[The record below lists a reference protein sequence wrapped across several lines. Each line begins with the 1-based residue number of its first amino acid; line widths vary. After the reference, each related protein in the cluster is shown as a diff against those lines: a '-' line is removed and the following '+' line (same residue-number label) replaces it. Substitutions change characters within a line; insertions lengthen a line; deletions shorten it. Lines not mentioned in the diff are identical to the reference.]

1 VALIVLRKYLLL
13 VRLPN
18 TFTAPS
24 NILTG
29 FFAVV
34 LPQHAN
40 VSVLAILM
48 ASSALL
54 YVSGIV
60 FNDFFDIE
68 IDRKERPFR
77 PLPSNEITKQKAL
90 IIAAASMIIA
100 NLLAFAAGTASLVIA
115 IILSATIIG
124 YDYRL
129 KRTMAGPGTMG
140 SARFLNIFLG
150 ASPALAGLFF
160 YNNNFLIARLILVCI
175 LMLLYVLVISILSRM
190 EVGVAKSKR
199 SVIGPFLIIFA
210 VIAMIVFGVSDRIFQ
225 IDVVVCLILF
235 ASIIVITFNRTIFQ
249 DYSSIGIQ
257 KAIKTMVLSIIVLD
271 SVFVSGTAG
280 LYYGLATLLLIIP
293 SIVLAREL
301 YVT

>member
-1 VALIVLRKYLLL
+1 
-13 VRLPN
+13 
-18 TFTAPS
+18 
-24 NILTG
+24 
-29 FFAVV
+29 
-34 LPQHAN
+34 
-40 VSVLAILM
+40 
-48 ASSALL
+48 
-54 YVSGIV
+54 
-60 FNDFFDIE
+60 
-68 IDRKERPFR
+68 
-77 PLPSNEITKQKAL
+77 
-90 IIAAASMIIA
+90 
-100 NLLAFAAGTASLVIA
+100 
-115 IILSATIIG
+115 
-124 YDYRL
+124 
-129 KRTMAGPGTMG
+129 
-140 SARFLNIFLG
+140 
-150 ASPALAGLFF
+150 
-160 YNNNFLIARLILVCI
+160 
-175 LMLLYVLVISILSRM
+175 M

>member
-1 VALIVLRKYLLL
+1 VFRKYLLL

-29 FFAVV
+29 YFAVI
-34 LPQHAN
+34 LPWHAN
-40 VSVLAILM
+40 VSVLGILM
-48 ASSALL
+48 ISSALL

-77 PLPSNEITKQKAL
+77 PLPSNEVTKQKAL
-90 IIAAASMIIA
+90 IIAAAAMIIA
-100 NLLAFAAGTASLVIA
+100 NLLAFAAGTASLIVA

-129 KRTMAGPGTMG
+129 KRTMAGPVTMG

-150 ASPALAGLFF
+150 ASPGVAGLLF
-160 YNNNFLIARLILVCI
+160 YNDNFLLTRLLLACI
-175 LMLLYVLVISILSRM
+175 LMLLYVLAISILSRM
-190 EVGVAKSKR
+190 EVGRVKSIR
-199 SVIGPFLIIFA
+199 NVIGPFLIIFA
-210 VIAMIVFGVSDRIFQ
+210 IIVMIVFAVFDRIFQ
-225 IDVVVCLILF
+225 IDLVVCLILF
-235 ASIIVITFNRTIFQ
+235 AGIIIITFKQTIFQ

>member
-1 VALIVLRKYLLL
+1 VFRKYLLL

-18 TFTAPS
+18 TFTAQS

-29 FFAVV
+29 YFAVI
-34 LPQHAN
+34 PPSHAN

-90 IIAAASMIIA
+90 IIAAASMTIA
-100 NLLAFAAGTASLVIA
+100 ILLAFAAGTTSLIVA

-129 KRTMAGPGTMG
+129 KQTVAGPVTMG

-150 ASPALAGLFF
+150 TSPGLAGLLF
-160 YNNNFLIARLILVCI
+160 YNDYFLLTRLLLVCI
-175 LMLLYVLVISILSRM
+175 LMLLYVLAISILSRM
-190 EVGVAKSKR
+190 EVGGVKSIR

-210 VIAMIVFGVSDRIFQ
+210 IIAMIVFGLFDRIFQ
-225 IDVVVCLILF
+225 IDLVVCLIFF
-235 ASIIVITFNRTIFQ
+235 AGIIIITFKQTIFQ

-280 LYYGLATLLLIIP
+280 FYYGLATLLLIIP

>member
-1 VALIVLRKYLLL
+1 VFRKYLLL

-29 FFAVV
+29 YFAVV
-34 LPQHAN
+34 SPWHAD

-90 IIAAASMIIA
+90 IIAATSMIIA
-100 NLLAFAAGTASLVIA
+100 NLLAFATGTVSLVVA

-129 KRTMAGPGTMG
+129 KRTMVGPLTMG

-150 ASPALAGLFF
+150 ASPGLVGLLF
-160 YNNNFLIARLILVCI
+160 YNDNFFLTRLLLVCI
-175 LMLLYVLVISILSRM
+175 LMLLYVLAISILSRM
-190 EVGVAKSKR
+190 EVGRVKSIR
-199 SVIGPFLIIFA
+199 NVIGPFLIIFA
-210 VIAMIVFGVSDRIFQ
+210 IIVMIVFAVFDRIFQ
-225 IDVVVCLILF
+225 IDLVVCLILF
-235 ASIIVITFNRTIFQ
+235 AGIIIITFKRTIFQ

-257 KAIKTMVLSIIVLD
+257 KSIKTMVLSIIVLD

-293 SIVLAREL
+293 SIVLARKL

>member
-1 VALIVLRKYLLL
+1 MLRKYLLL

-18 TFTAPS
+18 TLTAPS

-29 FFAVV
+29 YFAVI
-34 LPQHAN
+34 LPWHAN

-48 ASSALL
+48 ASSTLL

-90 IIAAASMIIA
+90 IIATVSMIIA
-100 NLLAFAAGTASLVIA
+100 NLLAFAAGTASLIVA
-115 IILSATIIG
+115 IILSGTIIG

-129 KRTMAGPGTMG
+129 KRTVAGPGTMG

-150 ASPALAGLFF
+150 ASPGLAGLFF

-175 LMLLYVLVISILSRM
+175 LMLLYVLAISILSRM
-190 EVGVAKSKR
+190 EVGVTKSKR
-199 SVIGPFLIIFA
+199 SIIGPFLIIFA
-210 VIAMIVFGVSDRIFQ
+210 VIAMIVFGVFDRIFQ

-235 ASIIVITFNRTIFQ
+235 ACIIIITFKRTIFQ

-257 KAIKTMVLSIIVLD
+257 RAIKTMVLSIIVLD
-271 SVFVSGTAG
+271 SVFVSGTVG

>member
-1 VALIVLRKYLLL
+1 VALLLRKYLLL

-29 FFAVV
+29 YFAVV
-34 LPQHAN
+34 PPLHAN
-40 VSVLAILM
+40 VSVLAVLM
-48 ASSALL
+48 VSSALL

-77 PLPSNEITKQKAL
+77 PLPSNDITKQKAL

-100 NLLAFAAGTASLVIA
+100 NLLASAASTDSLIVA
-115 IILSATIIG
+115 IILSAMVIG

-129 KRTMAGPGTMG
+129 KQTMAGPVTMG

-150 ASPALAGLFF
+150 SSPALAGLFF
-160 YNNNFLIARLILVCI
+160 YNNNFLIARLLLVCI
-175 LMLLYVLVISILSRM
+175 LMLLYVLAISILSRM
-190 EVGVAKSKR
+190 EIDVPKSKR

-210 VIAMIVFGVSDRIFQ
+210 VIAIIVLGVFDRIFQ
-225 IDVVVCLILF
+225 IDLVVCLIIF
-235 ASIIVITFNRTIFQ
+235 TTVIIITFKRTIFQ
-249 DYSSIGIQ
+249 DYSSIDIQ
-257 KAIKTMVLSIIVLD
+257 KTIKTMVLSIIVLD
-271 SVFVSGTAG
+271 SVFVSGIAG
-280 LYYGLATLLLIIP
+280 LYYGMATLLLIIP

>member
-1 VALIVLRKYLLL
+1 MTLRKYLLL

-18 TFTAPS
+18 TFTSPS

-29 FFAVV
+29 YFAVV
-34 LPQHAN
+34 LPWHAN
-40 VSVLAILM
+40 ISSLAILM
-48 ASSALL
+48 ISSALL
-54 YVSGIV
+54 YISGIV

-77 PLPSNEITKQKAL
+77 PLPSNDITKQKAL

-100 NLLAFAAGTASLVIA
+100 NLLAFAAGTASLIVA

-129 KRTMAGPGTMG
+129 KQTVAGPVTMG
-140 SARFLNIFLG
+140 GARFLNIFLG
-150 ASPALAGLFF
+150 ASPGLAGLLF
-160 YNNNFLIARLILVCI
+160 YNDYFLLSRLLLVCI
-175 LMLLYVLVISILSRM
+175 LMLLYVLAISILSRI
-190 EVGVAKSKR
+190 EVGGVKSMR

-210 VIAMIVFGVSDRIFQ
+210 IIAMIVFGVVDRIFQ
-225 IDVVVCLILF
+225 IDLVVCLILF
-235 ASIIVITFNRTIFQ
+235 ANIIIVTFKRTIFQ

>member
-1 VALIVLRKYLLL
+1 VALLVFRKYLLL

-29 FFAVV
+29 YFAVI
-34 LPQHAN
+34 PPWHAN

-90 IIAAASMIIA
+90 IIATVSMIIA
-100 NLLAFAAGTASLVIA
+100 NLLAFAAGTASLIVA

-129 KRTMAGPGTMG
+129 KRTMAGPVTMG

-150 ASPALAGLFF
+150 ASPGLAGLFF
-160 YNNNFLIARLILVCI
+160 YNDDFLIARLLLVCI
-175 LMLLYVLVISILSRM
+175 LMLLYVLAISILSRM

-210 VIAMIVFGVSDRIFQ
+210 RW
-225 IDVVVCLILF
+225 
-235 ASIIVITFNRTIFQ
+235 II
-249 DYSSIGIQ
+249 
-257 KAIKTMVLSIIVLD
+257 
-271 SVFVSGTAG
+271 
-280 LYYGLATLLLIIP
+280 
-293 SIVLAREL
+293 
-301 YVT
+301 

>member
-1 VALIVLRKYLLL
+1 VLLFRKYLLL

-29 FFAVV
+29 YFAVI
-34 LPQHAN
+34 LSWHAN

-48 ASSALL
+48 ISSTLL

-100 NLLAFAAGTASLVIA
+100 NLLAFAAGTASLIVA

-129 KRTMAGPGTMG
+129 KRTMAGPVTMG

-150 ASPALAGLFF
+150 ASPGVAGLLY
-160 YNNNFLIARLILVCI
+160 YNDNFLLTRLLLLSI
-175 LMLLYVLVISILSRM
+175 LMLLYVFAISILSRM
-190 EVGVAKSKR
+190 EVGGVKSIR
-199 SVIGPFLIIFA
+199 NVIGPFLIIFA
-210 VIAMIVFGVSDRIFQ
+210 IIAMIVFAVIDRIFQ
-225 IDVVVCLILF
+225 IDLVVCLILF
-235 ASIIVITFNRTIFQ
+235 AGIIIVTFKRTIFQ
-249 DYSSIGIQ
+249 DYSSKGIQ
-257 KAIKTMVLSIIVLD
+257 NAIKIMVLSIIVLD

>member
-1 VALIVLRKYLLL
+1 MTVLRKYLLL

-24 NILTG
+24 NILSG
-29 FFAVV
+29 YFAVV
-34 LPQHAN
+34 SPWHAN
-40 VSVLAILM
+40 VPVLAILM

-100 NLLAFAAGTASLVIA
+100 NLLAFAAGTASLIVA

-129 KRTMAGPGTMG
+129 KQTVAGPVTMG
-140 SARFLNIFLG
+140 GARFLNIFLC
-150 ASPALAGLFF
+150 ASPGLAGISF
-160 YNNNFLIARLILVCI
+160 YNNNFLLTRLLLVCI
-175 LMLLYVLVISILSRM
+175 LMLLYVLAISILSRM
-190 EVGVAKSKR
+190 EVGGVKSIR
-199 SVIGPFLIIFA
+199 RVIGPFLIIFA
-210 VIAMIVFGVSDRIFQ
+210 IIGMIVFGVFDRTFQ
-225 IDVVVCLILF
+225 VDLVVCLILF
-235 ASIIVITFNRTIFQ
+235 ASIIIVTFKRTIFQ

>member
-1 VALIVLRKYLLL
+1 VFRKYLLL

-29 FFAVV
+29 YFAVI
-34 LPQHAN
+34 LPWHAN

-48 ASSALL
+48 ISSALL
-54 YVSGIV
+54 YISGIV

-68 IDRKERPFR
+68 IDRNERPFR
-77 PLPSNEITKQKAL
+77 PLPSNEVTKQKAL

-100 NLLAFAAGTASLVIA
+100 NLLAFSAGTTSLIFT

-124 YDYRL
+124 YDHRL
-129 KRTMAGPGTMG
+129 KRTMAGPVTMG

-150 ASPALAGLFF
+150 ASPGVAGLLF
-160 YNNNFLIARLILVCI
+160 YNDNFLLTRLLLVCI
-175 LMLLYVLVISILSRM
+175 LMLLYVLAISILSRM
-190 EVGVAKSKR
+190 EVSGVKTIR
-199 SVIGPFLIIFA
+199 SVIGSFLIIFA
-210 VIAMIVFGVSDRIFQ
+210 IIAMIVFGVVDRIFQ
-225 IDVVVCLILF
+225 IDLVVCLSLF
-235 ASIIVITFNRTIFQ
+235 AGIIIVTLKRTIFQ

-257 KAIKTMVLSIIVLD
+257 NAIKTMVLSIIVLD

>member
-1 VALIVLRKYLLL
+1 VFRKYLLL

-29 FFAVV
+29 YFAVV
-34 LPQHAN
+34 LPWHAN
-40 VSVLAILM
+40 LSVLAILM
-48 ASSALL
+48 ISSALL

-90 IIAAASMIIA
+90 IIAATSMIIA
-100 NLLAFAAGTASLVIA
+100 NLLAFAAGTVSLVVA

-124 YDYRL
+124 YDYQL
-129 KRTMAGPGTMG
+129 KRTMAGPLTMG

-150 ASPALAGLFF
+150 ASPGLAGLLF
-160 YNNNFLIARLILVCI
+160 YNDNFFLTRLLLVCI
-175 LMLLYVLVISILSRM
+175 LMLLYVLAISILSRM
-190 EVGVAKSKR
+190 EVGRVKSIR
-199 SVIGPFLIIFA
+199 NVIGPFLIIFA
-210 VIAMIVFGVSDRIFQ
+210 IIVMIVFAVFDRIFQ
-225 IDVVVCLILF
+225 IDLVVCLILF
-235 ASIIVITFNRTIFQ
+235 AGIIIITFKRTIFQ

>member
-1 VALIVLRKYLLL
+1 VFRKYLLL

-29 FFAVV
+29 YFAVV
-34 LPQHAN
+34 LPWHAN
-40 VSVLAILM
+40 LSVLAILM
-48 ASSALL
+48 ISSALL

-90 IIAAASMIIA
+90 IIAATSMIIA
-100 NLLAFAAGTASLVIA
+100 NLLAFATGTVSLVVA

-129 KRTMAGPGTMG
+129 KRTMVGPLTMG

-150 ASPALAGLFF
+150 ASPGLVGLLF
-160 YNNNFLIARLILVCI
+160 YNDNFFLTRLLLVCI
-175 LMLLYVLVISILSRM
+175 LMLLYVLAISILSRM
-190 EVGVAKSKR
+190 EVGRVKSIR
-199 SVIGPFLIIFA
+199 NVIGPFLIIFA
-210 VIAMIVFGVSDRIFQ
+210 IIVMIVFAVFDRIFQ
-225 IDVVVCLILF
+225 IDLVVCLILF
-235 ASIIVITFNRTIFQ
+235 AGIIIITFKRTIFQ

-257 KAIKTMVLSIIVLD
+257 KSIKTMVLSIIVLD

-293 SIVLAREL
+293 SIVLARKL